1 LPQERVSVAKIKN
14 RGLKPALYRH
24 DQDDASQ
31 APSPDIPIWIE
42 EDSIE
47 TAKNVMPINTVVRC
61 QAEIWLSMAEIRK
74 PFSIPNGVGQDNE
87 WLACGRIPVSRVE
100 QIMPYNAEGL
110 FEKPQ
115 LNVTSGSYIFDFQR
129 QIWLP
134 NTLRIHDRKATDVE
148 QGRWRTKFDTLRQ
161 IITRIV
167 IGRTNNWPV
176 TISDIWSL
184 LKAVHDLRDA
194 ASLIADYY
202 ESVSMTTFGQ
212 RSLDDKA
219 KMHRDLSLWC
229 SISCKDMEDNVEA
242 LMACMDKDAEEDDVV
257 NPLVV
262 GLGTLGMQN

>member
-14 RGLKPALYRH
+14 RGLKPALYRR

-61 QAEIWLSMAEIRK
+61 QADIWLSKAEIRK

-110 FEKPQ
+110 FEKPH
-115 LNVTSGSYIFDFQR
+115 LNVTSGSYIFDFQH

-134 NTLRIHDRKATDVE
+134 KTLRIHDRKAAE
-148 QGRWRTKFDTLRQ
+148 SAQGRWRMKLETLRQ
-161 IITRIV
+161 EHTQMKRL
-167 IGRTNNWPV
+167 RTKNCQV
-176 TISDIWSL
+176 TASEISSL
-184 LKAVHDLRDA
+184 YHAVHDLRDA

-202 ESVSMTTFGQ
+202 ESVGMTAFG
-212 RSLDDKA
+212 RESLDDEA
-219 KMHRDLSLWC
+219 KFHHHLSLWC
-229 SISCKDMEDNVEA
+229 SVACKEIEA
-242 LMACMDKDAEEDDVV
+242 DT
-257 NPLVV
+257 LVV
-262 GLGTLGMQN
+262 ELEMLGI

>member
-1 LPQERVSVAKIKN
+1 VAVKRAYIAKERVNFWSIGPKS
-14 RGLKPALYRH
+14 GF
-24 DQDDASQ
+24 
-31 APSPDIPIWIE
+31 PSPN
-42 EDSIE
+42 S
-47 TAKNVMPINTVVRC
+47 ASNTV
-61 QAEIWLSMAEIRK
+61 
-74 PFSIPNGVGQDNE
+74 F
-87 WLACGRIPVSRVE
+87 
-100 QIMPYNAEGL
+100 QIVLVKTTNEGL
-110 FEKPQ
+110 FELPH

-148 QGRWRTKFDTLRQ
+148 QGRWRTKFDNLRQ

-167 IGRTNNWPV
+167 IGRTDNWPV

>member
-1 LPQERVSVAKIKN
+1 M
-14 RGLKPALYRH
+14 
-24 DQDDASQ
+24 SQ
-31 APSPDIPIWIE
+31 CDPCDIPIWI
-42 EDSIE
+42 DLSGCK
-47 TAKNVMPINTVVRC
+47 TSVYRKGKSKLLVHK
-61 QAEIWLSMAEIRK
+61 AEVWLSIAELREQY
-74 PFSIPNGVGQDNE
+74 SIPNCVGQDNE

-100 QIMPYNAEGL
+100 QIMPYNEEGL
-110 FEKPQ
+110 FELPH

-229 SISCKDMEDNVEA
+229 SISSKDMEDNVEA

>member
-14 RGLKPALYRH
+14 RGLKPALYRR

-110 FEKPQ
+110 FEKPH
-115 LNVTSGSYIFDFQR
+115 LNVTSGSYIFNFQY
-129 QIWLP
+129 QTWLL
-134 NTLRIHDRKATDVE
+134 NALRIQDRNAAQFAQDRWFKKFEIFQQTHKQVE
-148 QGRWRTKFDTLRQ
+148 TERMNGVYQ
-161 IITRIV
+161 V
-167 IGRTNNWPV
+167 SA
-176 TISDIWSL
+176 SDYLSL
-184 LKAVHDLRDA
+184 LDAVCGLRNA
-194 ASLIADYY
+194 ASPIAAYY
-202 ESVSMTTFGQ
+202 ESVGRTTFYHLVSQWSVACGECV
-212 RSLDDKA
+212 KV
-219 KMHRDLSLWC
+219 
-229 SISCKDMEDNVEA
+229 IEDEVKV
-242 LMACMDKDAEEDDVV
+242 LMACKDKDAEEDDVV
-257 NPLVV
+257 DTLVMK
-262 GLGTLGMQN
+262 LGALRMQN